1 MKSEDDLDFN
11 QKNLEETNKIMEKAT
26 SRKSDEWDRNNP
38 IIKFILGFLLLFIVI
53 GSIIIFIKYFS

>member
-26 SRKSDEWDRNNP
+26 SRKSDDWDRNNP

>member
-38 IIKFILGFLLLFIVI
+38 IINFILGFLLLFIVI